1 MIRQLDAIYE
11 DGVLRPLEPLPLQN
25 AQRVKII
32 VSMPGSNRSHRDLE
46 LLEKAKAEVASMKE
60 RPSLLEVQKMLSAIP
75 GSLSAD
81 FIAERE
87 DR

>member
-1 MIRQLDAIYE
+1 MHPGIAVKNRLDTASSPYLRQHGDNPVDWYPWGREA
-11 DGVLRPLEPLPLQN
+11 LER
-25 AQRVKII
+25 AR
-32 VSMPGSNRSHRDLE
+32 
-46 LLEKAKAEVASMKE
+46 AEVALMNQ